1 MDDIDRYYQLL
12 NVKPGASL
20 EEIKQAYRT
29 LALLWHPDRYPA
41 DSHIQYHVR
50 KFKEMNY
57 GYDRL
62 MTLLGDLETFSTYP
76 VISPPPLTT
85 SSLRHTYSARIPRP
99 RLSQTSEPETSDEL
113 IPWGW
118 LTGAF
123 FSYTLVG
130 WILGYLDIYP
140 GTWLLVPL
148 VWVGL
153 SLEASYGSQTQYPWL
168 ISLMIAGGIAGAIAG
183 SQAGGLIT
191 AIAWAIAGTALG
203 SIIGSDSNSRTIIWG
218 FSFTGILAIAGWVAG
233 AETGNGLG
241 SLIGGI
247 IGSSTGWIIGI
258 ISDAMFQVKK
268 RGGVGSW
275 FGFQLGAWLGAWS
288 GAGSGAV
295 RAAIANTGLDAI
307 VGAWGAIAIIF
318 GVVAQMVAG
327 EKLLVSF
334 NKFYTALILVSIS
347 GLGLTLGKLLSN

>member
-41 DSHIQYHVR
+41 DSHIQYQATE
-50 KFKEMNY
+50 KFKEINY
-57 GYDRL
+57 AYDRL
-62 MTLLGDLETFSTYP
+62 MTLLRDPNFSPYP
-76 VISPPPLTT
+76 VISPPPPTPPVT
-85 SSLRHTYSARIPRP
+85 ATPIQPPPRP
-99 RLSQTSEPETSDEL
+99 PKVNPRETETSDEL

-140 GTWLLVPL
+140 GTWLLVAL

-288 GAGSGAV
+288 GAGSRAV